1 MGTKLAV
8 VAIALAV
15 GVYLF
20 IIGQWAI
27 AMMQSGE
34 PVGVAMGYVL
44 FLLPV
49 IGAWAIIREIWFGIQ
64 TSKLSDRLDV
74 EALPGDELPKAP
86 SGRPIRQAADN
97 DFTRWAEYARE
108 NQDDWKAWYLLG
120 IAYSNSGDQKRARAS
135 LRKAIRLSKSVKVAT
150 E

>member
-1 MGTKLAV
+1 MGTKIAV
-8 VAIALAV
+8 VAITIAV

-27 AMMQSGE
+27 EMMQSSE
-34 PVGVAMGYVL
+34 PVGVAMGYAL

-49 IGAWAIIREIWFGIQ
+49 IGAWAIIREIWFGIKAN
-64 TSKLSDRLDV
+64 KLAERL
-74 EALPGDELPKAP
+74 EGEELPGDGLPTAP
-86 SGRPIRQAADN
+86 SGRPLRQAADN
-97 DFTRWAEYARE
+97 DFTRWADYARE

-135 LRKAIRLSKSVKVAT
+135 IRKAIKLSKV
-150 E
+150 